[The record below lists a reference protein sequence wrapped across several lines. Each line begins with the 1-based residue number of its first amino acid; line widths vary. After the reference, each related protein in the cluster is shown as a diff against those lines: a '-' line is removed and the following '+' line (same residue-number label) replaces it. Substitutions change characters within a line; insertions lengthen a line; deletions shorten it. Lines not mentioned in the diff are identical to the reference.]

1 MQQKFTN
8 PHPSQT
14 ASADVAVRSIAGT
27 TRLLGI
33 IGDPVA
39 HSLSPP
45 MQNQAIAALGL
56 DCVYVPFP
64 VRGEHL
70 AAAIAGF
77 AAVGVVGFNVTIPH
91 KQAIMPLLDHCTDV
105 AQAVGAVN
113 TVWRE
118 AGCWHGTNTDV
129 AGFLAP
135 LQAQARD
142 WTGATAVVL
151 GSGGV
156 ARAIVAGCRQLG
168 CGRIVVVGRSPA
180 KLAALATQFQ
190 PPNPWAQ
197 AIELQ
202 PWEALAEHLSS
213 ADLLINATPLGMA
226 PHIEASPIAPTDWP
240 RVPPSTVVYD
250 TIYTP
255 SPTRY
260 LRDAAAHGL
269 TILDGTAMLVG
280 QGAAALTQWVG
291 QPAPIAVMAQALLT
305 ALGRG

>member
-8 PHPSQT
+8 PDSSGIARDQQSLW
-14 ASADVAVRSIAGT
+14 AIAGT

-56 DCVYVPFP
+56 DYVYVPFP
-64 VRGEHL
+64 VRGEQL
-70 AAAIAGF
+70 ATAIAGL
-77 AAVGVVGFNVTIPH
+77 AALGVVGFNVTIPH
-91 KQAIMPLLDHCTDV
+91 KQAVMPLLDHCTDV

-113 TVWRE
+113 TVWR
-118 AGCWHGTNTDV
+118 ADNAWHGTNTDV

-135 LQAQARD
+135 LQAQGRD

-168 CGRIVVVGRSPA
+168 CERIVVVGRSPA
-180 KLAALATQFQ
+180 KLALLAAQFQ
-190 PPNPWAQ
+190 PPNPLAQ
-197 AIELQ
+197 PMAAQ
-202 PWEALAEHLSS
+202 PWETLAEHLPA
-213 ADLLINATPLGMA
+213 ADLLVNATPLGMA
-226 PHIEASPIAPTDWP
+226 PHIEATPIAPADWP
-240 RVPPSTVVYD
+240 RLPAHTVVYD

-291 QPAPIAVMAQALLT
+291 QPAPIAVMEQALLR
-305 ALGRG
+305 ALGRR

>member
-1 MQQKFTN
+1 
-8 PHPSQT
+8 
-14 ASADVAVRSIAGT
+14 
-27 TRLLGI
+27 LGI

-56 DCVYVPFP
+56 DYVYVPFP
-64 VRGEHL
+64 VRGENL

-77 AAVGVVGFNVTIPH
+77 AAIGVVGFNVTIPH
-91 KQAIMPLLDHCTDV
+91 KQAVMPLLDHCTDV

-118 AGCWHGTNTDV
+118 GDRWQGTNTDV

-135 LQAQARD
+135 LLAQTRD
-142 WTGATAVVL
+142 WTGATAVIL

-168 CGRIVVVGRSPA
+168 CGRMVVLGRSPA
-180 KLAALATQFQ
+180 KLAALAAQFQ

-197 AIELQ
+197 AIEPH
-202 PWEALAEHLSS
+202 PWETLAEHLPT
-213 ADLLINATPLGMA
+213 ADLVVNATPLGMA
-226 PHIEASPIAPTDWP
+226 PHIEATPIALADWA
-240 RVPPSTVVYD
+240 RVPAHAVVYD

-291 QPAPIAVMAQALLT
+291 QPAPIAVMEQALLR
-305 ALGRG
+305 ALGR